1 VLNAQD
7 LIRDSGLLLGFF
19 PLPAAGIWTPGG
31 VSSDGTSVYVSTG
44 NTLTGDYW
52 QEGNAVLRLTSA
64 PKFRN
69 ITSDYFR
76 PANWSVFCW
85 CPRRQRRVSQS
96 RLALTAANLSCVECR
111 STAVFLGCRKDYD
124 NRDIDLCGSHPVI
137 FNFAGCATYVI
148 RA

>member
-1 VLNAQD
+1 
-7 LIRDSGLLLGFF
+7 
-19 PLPAAGIWTPGG
+19 

-76 PANWSVFCW
+76 PENWSVSDINTD
-85 CPRRQRRVSQS
+85 VG
-96 RLALTAANLSCVECR
+96 TA
-111 STAVFLGCRKDYD
+111 TD
-124 NRDIDLCGSHPVI
+124 NSVARHCLL
-137 FNFAGCATYVI
+137 
-148 RA
+148 